1 MYVNNGDGIFVFLK
15 IFRTPF
21 NTCCLKYWNIA
32 QIKRKK
38 IGKQENFKDSVS
50 GLVSSTGC
58 PKKIAPMLLESVE
71 TWEHFFGTH
80 GIYQIDTRCI
90 DSLLFVP
97 YSLACIYMMHFK
109 IMINYSYFQRRKS

>member
-1 MYVNNGDGIFVFLK
+1 MYVNNGDGIFVSLK
-15 IFRTPF
+15 ILRTPF

-50 GLVSSTGC
+50 GMVSSTGC

-71 TWEHFFGTH
+71 TREHFFGTH

-90 DSLLFVP
+90 DSLIFTIFTGLYLYNAF
-97 YSLACIYMMHFK
+97 
-109 IMINYSYFQRRKS
+109 